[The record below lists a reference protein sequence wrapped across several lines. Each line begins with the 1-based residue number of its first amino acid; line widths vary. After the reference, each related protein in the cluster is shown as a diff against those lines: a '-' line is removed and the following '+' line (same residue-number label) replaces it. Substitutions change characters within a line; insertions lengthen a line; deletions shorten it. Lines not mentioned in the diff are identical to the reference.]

1 MGIQKRLTMKPLTS
15 IERKLINELFALP
28 HDRLAEL
35 ANRLDDET
43 LNYYSSL
50 IERAIAEE
58 IAIAKKILEEKE
70 ITDVSQAASYLKKF
84 TLKGVK

>member
-1 MGIQKRLTMKPLTS
+1 MKPLTS
-15 IERKLINELFALP
+15 IERKLIDELFALP

-58 IAIAKKILEEKE
+58 IAMKILEEKE

>member
-1 MGIQKRLTMKPLTS
+1 MGIQKGFTMKPLTS

-58 IAIAKKILEEKE
+58 IAMKILEEKE
-70 ITDVSQAASYLKKF
+70 ITDVSQAANYLKKF
-84 TLKGVK
+84 TLKGAK

>member
-1 MGIQKRLTMKPLTS
+1 MGIQKGLTMKPLTS
-15 IERKLINELFALP
+15 IERKLIDELFALP

-58 IAIAKKILEEKE
+58 IAMKILEEKE
-70 ITDVSQAASYLKKF
+70 ITDVSQAANYLKKF

>member
-1 MGIQKRLTMKPLTS
+1 MVIQKGLTMKPLTS

-58 IAIAKKILEEKE
+58 IAMKILEEKE
-70 ITDVSQAASYLKKF
+70 ITDVSQAANYLKKF

>member
-1 MGIQKRLTMKPLTS
+1 MKPLTS

-58 IAIAKKILEEKE
+58 IAMKILEEKE
-70 ITDVSQAASYLKKF
+70 ITDVSQAANYLKKF

>member
-1 MGIQKRLTMKPLTS
+1 MKPLNS

-43 LNYYSSL
+43 LNYYCSL

-58 IAIAKKILEEKE
+58 IAKKILEEKE

-84 TLKGVK
+84 TLKGAK

>member
-1 MGIQKRLTMKPLTS
+1 MGIQKGLTMKPLTS
-15 IERKLINELFALP
+15 IERKLIDELFALP

-58 IAIAKKILEEKE
+58 IAMKILEEKE

-84 TLKGVK
+84 TLKGAK

>member
-1 MGIQKRLTMKPLTS
+1 MGIQKGLTMKPLTS
-15 IERKLINELFALP
+15 IERKLIDELFALP

-50 IERAIAEE
+50 IERAIVEE
-58 IAIAKKILEEKE
+58 IAMKILEEKE

-84 TLKGVK
+84 TLKGAK

>member
-1 MGIQKRLTMKPLTS
+1 MKPLNS

-58 IAIAKKILEEKE
+58 IAMKILEEKE

-84 TLKGVK
+84 TLKGAK

>member
-1 MGIQKRLTMKPLTS
+1 MGIQKGLTMKPLTS

-50 IERAIAEE
+50 IERAIVEE
-58 IAIAKKILEEKE
+58 IAMKILEEKE

-84 TLKGVK
+84 TLKGAK

>member
-1 MGIQKRLTMKPLTS
+1 MGIQKGLTMKPLTS

-58 IAIAKKILEEKE
+58 IAMKILEE

-84 TLKGVK
+84 TLKGAK

>member
-1 MGIQKRLTMKPLTS
+1 MGIQKGLTMKPLNS

-58 IAIAKKILEEKE
+58 IAMKILEEKE

-84 TLKGVK
+84 TLKGAK

>member
-1 MGIQKRLTMKPLTS
+1 MKPLTS
-15 IERKLINELFALP
+15 IERKLIDELFALP

-58 IAIAKKILEEKE
+58 IAMKILEEKE

-84 TLKGVK
+84 TLKGAK

>member
-1 MGIQKRLTMKPLTS
+1 MGIQKGLTMKPLTS

-58 IAIAKKILEEKE
+58 IAMKILEEKE
-70 ITDVSQAASYLKKF
+70 ITDVSQAANYLKKF

>member
-1 MGIQKRLTMKPLTS
+1 MGIQKGLTMKPLTS

-58 IAIAKKILEEKE
+58 IAMKILEEKE

-84 TLKGVK
+84 TLKGAK

>member
-1 MGIQKRLTMKPLTS
+1 MGIQKGLTMKPLTS
-15 IERKLINELFALP
+15 IERKLIDELFALP

-58 IAIAKKILEEKE
+58 IAMKILEEKE

>member
-1 MGIQKRLTMKPLTS
+1 MKPLTS

-58 IAIAKKILEEKE
+58 IAMKILEEKE

-84 TLKGVK
+84 TLKGAK

>member
-1 MGIQKRLTMKPLTS
+1 MKPLTS

-58 IAIAKKILEEKE
+58 IAMKILEE

-84 TLKGVK
+84 TLKGAK

>member
-1 MGIQKRLTMKPLTS
+1 MGIQKGLTMKPLNS

-58 IAIAKKILEEKE
+58 IAMKILEEKE
-70 ITDVSQAASYLKKF
+70 ITDVSQAANYLKKF
-84 TLKGVK
+84 TLKGAK

>member
-1 MGIQKRLTMKPLTS
+1 MKPLTS

-43 LNYYSSL
+43 LNYYCSL

-58 IAIAKKILEEKE
+58 IAMKILEE

-84 TLKGVK
+84 TLKGAK

>member
-1 MGIQKRLTMKPLTS
+1 MGIQKGFTMKPLTS

-58 IAIAKKILEEKE
+58 IAMKILEEKE

-84 TLKGVK
+84 TLKGAK

>member
-1 MGIQKRLTMKPLTS
+1 MGIQKGLTMKPLNS

-43 LNYYSSL
+43 LNYYCSL

-58 IAIAKKILEEKE
+58 IAKKILEEKE
-70 ITDVSQAASYLKKF
+70 ITDVSQAANYLKKF
-84 TLKGVK
+84 TLKGAK

>member
-1 MGIQKRLTMKPLTS
+1 MGIQKGLTMKPLTS

-58 IAIAKKILEEKE
+58 IAMKILEEKE
-70 ITDVSQAASYLKKF
+70 ITDVSQAANYLKKF
-84 TLKGVK
+84 TLKGAK